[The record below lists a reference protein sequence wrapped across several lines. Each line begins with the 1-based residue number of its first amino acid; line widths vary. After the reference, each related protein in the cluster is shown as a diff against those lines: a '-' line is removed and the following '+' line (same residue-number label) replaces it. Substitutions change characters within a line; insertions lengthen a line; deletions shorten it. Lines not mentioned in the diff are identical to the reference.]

1 MRRTE
6 MLRKTIA
13 KQWARSGRILYN
25 IYIHTQYIYIA
36 RENVEPGSWSFFY
49 VRDNGR
55 HMNYGGDPL

>member
-25 IYIHTQYIYIA
+25 IYIYTLYVYIA
-36 RENVEPGSWSFFY
+36 RENVESGRSFFY